1 MNLIGVVGG
10 ELYLVED
17 WVEVSVFM
25 SFDVIV
31 DCGFLFYRCLVVL
44 DELFLLSYEEVIRVF
59 IEDIVGIWLKVLY

>member
-44 DELFLLSYEEVIRVF
+44 DELFLLSYEEVMRVF